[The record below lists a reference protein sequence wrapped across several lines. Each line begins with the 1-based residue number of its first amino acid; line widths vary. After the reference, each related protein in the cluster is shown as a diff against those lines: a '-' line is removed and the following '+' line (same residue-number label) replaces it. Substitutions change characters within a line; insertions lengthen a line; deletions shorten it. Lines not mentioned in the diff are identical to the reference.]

1 MSASQTENIQGNIP
15 NLLGDSFN
23 NSIVTTLGGVGTLSQ
38 FDDTIS
44 LSPGGGTVNVGQ
56 MPTITTLVTN
66 TTGLSYDAGLTVSTI
81 DGDLQVTNGNIQ
93 AITAG
98 QGIIKSNNLELYTLS
113 SEAAPTNLLSIDVSG
128 AVHSTPALPAA
139 LIQVNTLTW
148 TALGNSFGSYIAAI
162 SVPGLL
168 STSQVTATLQL
179 AVGYTNAD
187 ADLATSCWIV
197 AESPT
202 TDLLQFILASD
213 PSTASNNL
221 LISYHINAY

>member
-1 MSASQTENIQGNIP
+1 MSASQIENIQGNIP

-66 TTGLSYDAGLTVSTI
+66 TTGLSYDAGLLVTTI
-81 DGDLQVTNGNIQ
+81 DGDLHVTNGNIQ
-93 AITAG
+93 AIAAG

-113 SEAAPTNLLSIDVSG
+113 SEAMPTNLLSIDVSG
-128 AVHSTPALPAA
+128 AVHSTPALGYQKVRFSDISWNA
-139 LIQVNTLTW
+139 V
-148 TALGNSFGSYIAAI
+148 GNSFGSYIGTI

-168 STSQVTATLQL
+168 ATSQVTATLQL
-179 AVGYTNAD
+179 TAGYSNTD
-187 ADLATSCWIV
+187 VDLATSCWIV
-197 AESPT
+197 AESTDTATLSVIIAADPT
-202 TDLLQFILASD
+202 GV
-213 PSTASNNL
+213 SNFVC
-221 LISYHINAY
+221 ISYHINKI